1 MKHYS
6 TRDLAILTVSAIVAV
21 SALYWAFDVELVAAI
36 AVTAIYTVVA
46 LVIMYLRSKGS
57 L

>member
-6 TRDLAILTVSAIVAV
+6 ARDFAILAVSAIVAFSV
-21 SALYWAFDVELVAAI
+21 TYWVLDVELAVAVAW
-36 AVTAIYTVVA
+36 VVGYTIVA
-46 LVIMYLRSKGS
+46 LVAMYLKSKGS

>member
-6 TRDLAILTVSAIVAV
+6 TRNFAILTVSAIVAV